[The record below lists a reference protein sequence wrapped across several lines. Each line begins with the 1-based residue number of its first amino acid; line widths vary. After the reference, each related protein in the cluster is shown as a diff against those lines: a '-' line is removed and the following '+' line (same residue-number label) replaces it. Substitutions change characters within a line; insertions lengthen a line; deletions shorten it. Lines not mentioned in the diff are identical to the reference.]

1 MILKSLI
8 FGIAVAISNVNDK
21 VDGYKGNKSCLALA
35 LSGGGSKGSYQAG
48 VLYGL
53 VMNDADKSKYSYDII
68 SGVSAG
74 SINAFALSIFPKGEE
89 VSMVKYISDTWANL
103 KESNVFKRWSPFG
116 IITGFTEK

>member
-1 MILKSLI
+1 VK
-8 FGIAVAISNVNDK
+8 A
-21 VDGYKGNKSCLALA
+21 NKSCLALA

-74 SINAFALSIFPKGEE
+74 SINAFAVSLFAKGDE
-89 VSMVKYISDTWANL
+89 VILVQYLSDTWANL
-103 KESNVFKRWSPFG
+103 KENNVFKRWSPFG
-116 IITGFTEK
+116 IITGFTEKQGIFDNSPLTTTLTNILN